1 MTKVLFSGCS
11 CTRGIGLDSESKN
24 PLHYTNVLS
33 KTIFGDSVSIHNI
46 GVGGSSNLRIFL
58 DTCTALAT
66 AHYDYAF
73 VGWTSYPRYNFHL
86 GLEEYE
92 CMRPFVPNGE
102 SITEH
107 NGNDLSFSAKFLN
120 TLRDNLMLISNAH
133 YDILDIVRY
142 VNILK
147 SLAES
152 KNVKLYFLN
161 NLCHWDQ
168 GYFTQSQSP
177 ITPHILTDYT
187 KKILNT
193 NNRDDIEIETLY
205 KKIHSEYRLHGSI
218 QESSWLNLYNSMA
231 SFVPEFDVGN
241 DNIHPGPRTHQ
252 HYGNFLAKK
261 LQSI

>member
-11 CTRGIGLDSESKN
+11 YTSGAGLDLGSQN

-33 KTIFGDSVSIHNI
+33 KEIFGDSVSIHNI
-46 GVGGSSNLRIFL
+46 GVDGYSNLRIFL
-58 DTCTALAT
+58 DTCMALST
-66 AHYDYAF
+66 THYDCAF
-73 VGWTSYPRYNFHL
+73 VGWTSYPRYYLHI

-92 CMRPFVPNGE
+92 CRRMFMPND
-102 SITEH
+102 SPMIAH
-107 NGNDLSFSAKFLN
+107 NGNDLIFSAKFLN

-152 KNVKLYFLN
+152 KNVKIYFLN
-161 NLCHWDQ
+161 NICHWDH
-168 GYFTQSQSP
+168 GYFTQVQSS
-177 ITPHILTDYT
+177 ITPCQLTDYT

-193 NNRDDIEIETLY
+193 NNRDDSEIEILY
-205 KKIHSEYRLHGSI
+205 KKIHNDYRSCGSI
-218 QESSWLNLYNSMA
+218 QELSWLNLYDSMS
-231 SFVPEFDVGN
+231 SFISKFDVGN
-241 DNIHPGPRTHQ
+241 DNIHPGPLTHQ
-252 HYGNFLAKK
+252 YYGKFLAKK